1 MGIPLSAS
9 LSNALPTTKPQGLHL
24 ASDINASFI
33 SDNSW
38 FDSDPL
44 RNNETPPATPLT
56 YLGRLA
62 AYNNVMSDRGAISPG
77 RNGFPSR
84 ATSTEEV
91 RMGDFFNVTNTV
103 ATASAY
109 SSMPGVYQLGSSF
122 LTSSRGYYEF
132 VESSFPFAI
141 DVGGNPPNYKVYPW
155 AYVDSNEDPRLSVIW
170 VSGSNNFSPPY
181 TTGSN
186 YSFVPFTNQI
196 NSIAIDTSVYS
207 LTVDDGTLGSNYN
220 PLTDYYTAKV
230 GIFYYTQGNVPNG
243 TTFGVPY
250 EVTMSTSTNTPVLFV
265 NTGSKYIIENSF
277 TFFGSIIR
285 DCTSYPQSIP
295 PIIGGGGGGEDMVH
309 SSVALYTG
317 YPNTGLYA
325 KLTTLSGSR
334 YRGDSTTVSYT
345 GARYQLHNS
354 TTIDNPA
361 YVASVVGPASG
372 IVTVYGRV
380 ASGDTDQTCSI
391 SSFSP
396 EYYNQG
402 VIDAIFKSNP
412 SAYLNLT
419 ASTYNII
426 NQTLI
431 TQSLAIGSAGGFG
444 SKAICNIPVTDTNL
458 SVNSLLMATTRA
470 NDTLEV
476 YVLYLTGSSPT
487 NVSFAIGASVT
498 GIGFEVPGIGYIDH
512 TQKISLSFLG
522 SYDNYSASLATNN
535 TTYGSSIDCYYML
548 NYVRTDGFGGNTI
561 IKVNPKQYIT
571 VSSGT
576 NIKNTTQLNTGNA
589 PANSTVGNGTINYKD
604 FGGFN
609 NIINIGPKENM
620 IPSYGSFAATPV
632 YTSGSGQRVMYFT
645 KPIISWYNQAGA
657 NFTIRNISLY

>member
-9 LSNALPTTKPQGLHL
+9 LSNALPTIKPQGLHL
-24 ASDINASFI
+24 SADINNSFI
-33 SDNSW
+33 SDTSW
-38 FDSDPL
+38 FDSDPF
-44 RNNETPPATPLT
+44 RVNETPPAIPLT

-109 SSMPGVYQLGSSF
+109 SSMPGSYQIGSSF

-132 VESSFPFAI
+132 VESSLPFAST
-141 DVGGNPPNYKVYPW
+141 DGGLPPSYKIYPW
-155 AYVDSNEDPRLSVIW
+155 AYVDSNGDPRLSVIW
-170 VSGSNNFSPPY
+170 VSGSDNAYPSSPY

-207 LTVDDGTLGSNYN
+207 LTVDDGTLGS
-220 PLTDYYTAKV
+220 DYKSGGDVYKAKV
-230 GIFYYTQGNVPNG
+230 GIFYYTDGGVPVG

-265 NTGSKYIIENSF
+265 NTGSKYVVENVSSLY
-277 TFFGSIIR
+277 GNIIR
-285 DCTSYPQSIP
+285 DCTSLPESVP
-295 PIIGGGGGGEDMVH
+295 PIISGNEDMVH

-317 YPNTGLYA
+317 YPSTGLYA

-334 YRGDSTTVSYT
+334 YTGDPTTVAYT
-345 GARYQLHNS
+345 GSRYQLHNS
-354 TTIDNPA
+354 ATIDNPA
-361 YVASVVGPASG
+361 YVASVFGNNGS
-372 IVTVYGRV
+372 IITVYGRV

-391 SSFSP
+391 SSFTP
-396 EYYNQG
+396 EYYSQG
-402 VIDAIFKSNP
+402 VDDATFKSNP
-412 SAYLNLT
+412 SAYLNFT
-419 ASTYNII
+419 ASAYNII

-431 TQSLAIGSAGGFG
+431 TQSSAIGSAGGFG
-444 SKAICNIPVTDTNL
+444 SKALCNIPVLDTNFGL
-458 SVNSLLMATTRA
+458 TSLLMATTRA

-476 YVLYLTGSSPT
+476 YVLYVTGSSPT
-487 NVSFAIGASVT
+487 NTSFAIGASVT
-498 GIGFEVPGIGYIDH
+498 GIGFDPFLGTGLIDH

-522 SYDNYSASLATNN
+522 VYDNYSASLAINP
-535 TTYGSSIDCYYML
+535 TTYNSLIDCYYML

-561 IKVNPKQYIT
+561 IKVNPKQ
-571 VSSGT
+571 SGAGA
-576 NIKNTTQLNTGNA
+576 IAKNTTQLNTGNS

-604 FGGFN
+604 FGSFN
-609 NIINIGPKENM
+609 NIINIGPKANM
-620 IPSYGSFAATPV
+620 IPYDAGFLATPV
-632 YTSGSGQRVMYFT
+632 YTLGSGQRTMYFT
-645 KPIISWYNQAGA
+645 KPIISWYNQASSV
-657 NFTIRNISLY
+657 FTIRNISLY

>member
-9 LSNALPTTKPQGLHL
+9 LSNALPTIKPQGLHL
-24 ASDINASFI
+24 SSDINASFI

-44 RNNETPPATPLT
+44 RNGETPPTTPLT

-103 ATASAY
+103 ATASTY
-109 SSMPGVYQLGSSF
+109 SSMPGGYEIGSPF

-132 VESSFPFAI
+132 VESLFPFAI
-141 DVGGNPPNYKVYPW
+141 DTSGNPPYYKIYPW
-155 AYVDSNEDPRLSVIW
+155 AYVDTNGDPRLSVIW
-170 VSGSNNFSPPY
+170 VSGSNNPSPPY

-186 YSFVPFTNQI
+186 YSFIPFTNQI

-207 LTVDDGTLGSNYN
+207 LTVDDGTLGSNYKSGAEA
-220 PLTDYYTAKV
+220 YKAKV
-230 GIFYYTQGNVPNG
+230 GVFYYTDGGVPVG

-265 NTGSKYIIENSF
+265 NTGSKYVVENVSSLY
-277 TFFGSIIR
+277 GNIIR
-285 DCTSYPQSIP
+285 DCTSLPQSVP
-295 PIIGGGGGGEDMVH
+295 SIIGGNEDMVH

-317 YPNTGLYA
+317 YPSTGLYA

-334 YRGDSTTVSYT
+334 YTGDPTTVAYT
-345 GARYQLHNS
+345 GSRYQLHNS
-354 TTIDNPA
+354 ATIDNPA
-361 YVASVVGPASG
+361 YIASVFGNNGS
-372 IVTVYGRV
+372 IITVYGRV

-391 SSFSP
+391 SSFTP
-396 EYYNQG
+396 QYYNTG
-402 VIDAIFKSNP
+402 INDATFKSNP
-412 SAYLNLT
+412 SAYLNFT
-419 ASTYNII
+419 ASDYNII

-431 TQSLAIGSAGGFG
+431 TQSSAIGSAGGFG
-444 SKAICNIPVTDTNL
+444 SKAICNIPVNDTNFSL
-458 SVNSLLMATTRA
+458 TSLLMATTRA

-476 YVLYLTGSSPT
+476 YVLYVTGSTST
-487 NVSFAIGASVT
+487 NTSFAIGASIT
-498 GIGFEVPGIGYIDH
+498 GIGFEVPGVGYIDH

-522 SYDNYSASLATNN
+522 SYDNYSASLAANN
-535 TTYGSSIDCYYML
+535 ATYESSIDCYYML

-561 IKVNPKQYIT
+561 IKVNPKQ
-571 VSSGT
+571 
-576 NIKNTTQLNTGNA
+576 NISNPVGPATSKNTTQLNTGNS
-589 PANSTVGNGTINYKD
+589 PSNSTVANGTINYKD

-620 IPSYGSFAATPV
+620 ITSYQGFVAEPV
-632 YTSGSGQRVMYFT
+632 YTSGEGQRTMYFT

-657 NFTIRNISLY
+657 TFTMRNISLY

>member
-9 LSNALPTTKPQGLHL
+9 LSNALPTIKPQGLHL
-24 ASDINASFI
+24 SSDINASFI

-44 RNNETPPATPLT
+44 RNGETPPANPLT

-103 ATASAY
+103 ATASTY
-109 SSMPGVYQLGSSF
+109 SSMPGGYEIGSPF

-141 DVGGNPPNYKVYPW
+141 NASGNAPRYQIYSW
-155 AYVDSNEDPRLSVIW
+155 AYVDTNGDPRLSIIQT
-170 VSGSNNFSPPY
+170 SGSNNFSAPY

-207 LTVDDGTLGSNYN
+207 LTVDDGTLGSNYKGAGE
-220 PLTDYYTAKV
+220 PYTAKV
-230 GIFYYTQGNVPNG
+230 GIFYYTDGGVPVG

-265 NTGSKYIIENSF
+265 NTGSKYIVENVSSLY
-277 TFFGSIIR
+277 GNIIR
-285 DCTSYPQSIP
+285 DCTSLPQSVP
-295 PIIGGGGGGEDMVH
+295 QIIGGNEDMVH

-317 YPNTGLYA
+317 YPSTGLYA

-334 YRGDSTTVSYT
+334 YTGDTTTVAYT
-345 GARYQLHNS
+345 GSRYQLHNS
-354 TTIDNPA
+354 ATIDNPS
-361 YVASVVGPASG
+361 YVASVFAGSG
-372 IVTVYGRV
+372 ITTVYGRIP
-380 ASGDTDQTCSI
+380 SGDTDQTCSI
-391 SSFSP
+391 SSFIP
-396 EYYNQG
+396 QYYNTG
-402 VIDAIFKSNP
+402 IIDATFKSNP
-412 SAYLNLT
+412 SAYLNFT
-419 ASTYNII
+419 ASGVGNVI

-431 TQSLAIGSAGGFG
+431 TQSSAIGSAGGFG
-444 SKAICNIPVTDTNL
+444 SKAICNIPVTDT
-458 SVNSLLMATTRA
+458 SGFGVNSLLMATTRA

-476 YVLYLTGSSPT
+476 YVLYVTGSNPT
-487 NVSFAIGASVT
+487 NTSFAIGASIT
-498 GIGFEVPGIGYIDH
+498 GIGFEVPGVGYIDH

-522 SYDNYSASLATNN
+522 SYDNYSASLAIDN
-535 TTYGSSIDCYYML
+535 TTYESSIDCYYML

-561 IKVNPKQYIT
+561 IKVNPKQYIFNP
-571 VSSGT
+571 SGPAT
-576 NIKNTTQLNTGNA
+576 AKNTTGLNVGNA
-589 PANSTVGNGTINYKD
+589 PANFTVANGTINYKD
-604 FGGFN
+604 FGSFN
-609 NIINIGPKENM
+609 NIINIGPRENM
-620 IPSYGSFAATPV
+620 ITSYGGDFSAEPV
-632 YTSGSGQRVMYFT
+632 YTSGEGQRTMYFT

-657 NFTIRNISLY
+657 TFTIRNISLY

>member
-24 ASDINASFI
+24 SSDINASFI

-44 RNNETPPATPLT
+44 RNGETPPTTPLT

-132 VESSFPFAI
+132 VESSSPFAFNSS
-141 DVGGNPPNYKVYPW
+141 GNQPFYQIYFW
-155 AYVDSNEDPRLSVIW
+155 AYVDTNEDPRLSIIW
-170 VSGSNNFSPPY
+170 TSGSNNPSAPY

-207 LTVDDGTLGSNYN
+207 LTVDDGTLGQFYT
-220 PLTDYYTAKV
+220 PGTDGYKAKV

-265 NTGSKYIIENSF
+265 NTGSKYIIEDSF

-295 PIIGGGGGGEDMVH
+295 LIIGDSDMVH

-354 TTIDNPA
+354 TTIDNSA
-361 YVASVVGPASG
+361 YVASVIGPNAG

-391 SSFSP
+391 SSFVP
-396 EYYNQG
+396 EYYNQA
-402 VIDAIFKSNP
+402 VIDATFKSNP
-412 SAYLNLT
+412 SAYLNVT
-419 ASTYNII
+419 GSNYNII

-431 TQSLAIGSAGGFG
+431 TQSSAIGSAGGFG
-444 SKAICNIPVTDTNL
+444 SKAICNIPVTD
-458 SVNSLLMATTRA
+458 SLLMATTRA

-476 YVLYLTGSSPT
+476 YVLYVTGSTPT
-487 NVSFAIGASVT
+487 NTSFAIGASVT
-498 GIGFEVPGIGYIDH
+498 GIGFDPFLEEGLIDH

-522 SYDNYSASLATNN
+522 SYDNYSASLAINP
-535 TTYGSSIDCYYML
+535 TTYNSFIDCYYML

-561 IKVNPKQYIT
+561 IKVNPKQ
-571 VSSGT
+571 SS
-576 NIKNTTQLNTGNA
+576 KNTTQLNTGNT
-589 PANSTVGNGTINYKD
+589 PTNSTVENGTINYKD

-620 IPSYGSFAATPV
+620 IPSYGNFAATPV